1 MILKCVCAQTV
12 PLLAFSACVH
22 GCGTVCALR
31 MQFIC
36 WFVSKILAPRYRIS
50 LVSRFFSSSVS
61 TMYLFTEVVQWE
73 NEFIAGKR
81 HNTTIYP
88 YWFVAFHRSDELN
101 FLRLFVWFSFC
112 LLFFIFFPL
121 LIFVFKLMLFT
132 SYVQLAKK
140 WPSKVSIPKPR
151 QEKNCFVIFFL
162 HRFARVTTLFGFTSR
177 YWAEI
182 AKRRQ
187 SHTTAGKKI
196 GL

>member
-1 MILKCVCAQTV
+1 
-12 PLLAFSACVH
+12 
-22 GCGTVCALR
+22 
-31 MQFIC
+31 
-36 WFVSKILAPRYRIS
+36 
-50 LVSRFFSSSVS
+50 
-61 TMYLFTEVVQWE
+61 MYLFTEVVQWE

-151 QEKNCFVIFFL
+151 QEKNCFVFFSPSFCARHDSVRFYIEILSRNSKTKAVTYNGRKKNLFVIFQN
-162 HRFARVTTLFGFTSR
+162 RMCCASTATTVLN
-177 YWAEI
+177 
-182 AKRRQ
+182 
-187 SHTTAGKKI
+187 
-196 GL
+196 